1 MTDVVE
7 QVPLHQATAERY
19 LSYALSVI
27 TSRALPDVR
36 DGLKPVQRRILYTMY
51 TDMGL
56 VPGGRYRKCA
66 GVVGEVMGKYH
77 PHGDSSIYEALVRMA
92 QDFSLRAPLVDG
104 QGNFGSLDGDPAA
117 AMRYCVTGETRVRTP
132 SGSVRMAQ
140 LAAGLE
146 PDSEAD
152 SDLTVL
158 DRHARP
164 VRASK
169 VFHSGDHPTRKVRSH
184 AGYELTGTHNH
195 PVLCLVGVAGV
206 PMLLWKRLD
215 ELAPGDWVAIA
226 RAPQLDNEARAIP
239 EAEVRLALLLGGFVS
254 EGWASDSRAGFNNL
268 DAEFFASV
276 LAAYDE
282 HVGGPRYTYERTIAS
297 GNRLHELDVQN
308 LSAFRASELG
318 CLVGLRSA
326 AKRVPDRVWEGSLA
340 FKRTFLQSLFTGD
353 GSSSL
358 LPRQTIQVSYSTCS
372 EGLARDVQ
380 ELLLEFGVVSRR
392 VRVSPRGEHKVVIT
406 NRRDARL
413 FAQRIGF
420 LGVKQGKLLGDL
432 EQVPVTSRALSHDH
446 VPFVAGYIRSGAG
459 SYEDRDWL
467 RRHNVDRIE
476 RWERDGTE
484 IMERIASA
492 EVRDVVRPLIGGEYF
507 YDKVVTV
514 QDSGVQPVYSVR
526 VDSDDHAFLT
536 GGFVSHNTE
545 CRLRPLAEELLSE
558 IRKQTVDFRPN
569 YDGQRFEPE
578 VLPAQLPQ
586 LLVNGSEGIAVG
598 MATRIPPHNLGE
610 IVDAAIALSENRELT
625 VRELLKFVQG
635 PDFPTAG
642 HLVATPGELVSVYE
656 TGQGT
661 LKVRATWFLDKEGR
675 KQRLVIDSV
684 PYGQN
689 KAKIVEHIGEEVRTR
704 RLPQVID
711 VRDESTDEVRI
722 VLDLKP
728 DTPPETVMAYLFKR
742 TQLQANWPVNLT
754 ALVPPPAPPVA
765 PGEAPADDAELIR
778 VCVPA
783 RLDLKAMLEYWLDF
797 RFQTVRR
804 RYQFDLNELKQRIH
818 LLEGFAKLFDVLDEA
833 IAIIRASEG
842 KRDAAEQLIA
852 RFELSEAQTEAILEM
867 RLYKL
872 ARLEIKAIME
882 ELAEKRAEAERIE
895 KILASDKKLWG
906 EVRKELRE
914 IRKHYAE
921 PRRTRVGPEE
931 RVIAFDEDAYIVE
944 EDAIVV
950 VTRDGWIKRQSSYS
964 GLAKIRVRDGDEIA
978 WAFKASTRSTVTFFT
993 NLGGAYTLR
1002 VDGVPQTTGYGDPLQ
1017 ASFTF
1022 ADGERLVGLISHD
1035 PRNRPP
1041 APPPSTPAPGLF
1053 PVAAVQDHGA
1063 ATPAEDAPPPPPYG
1077 VAMTTTGRGLRFP
1090 LASHEE
1096 VSNRTGR
1103 RFARL
1108 DEGDQ
1113 VFGVLELPG
1122 EGSLVCLATRGGRA
1136 LVLPS
1141 TLLPV
1146 LKAAGKGVAAI
1157 KLKPEDSVM
1166 SLGVATGPEEGP
1178 VVVTSFGREV
1188 TVSEKTFGRSG
1199 RGGPGH
1205 VVLKKGSIEQWRR
1218 GPILWGILENPPP
1231 PPPRPVA
1238 AAPLESTPTPSADD
1252 ATPTDEQADMAGTE
1266 E

>member
-1 MTDVVE
+1 MSDVVE

-56 VPGGRYRKCA
+56 VPNGRYRKCA

-117 AMRYCVTGETRVRTP
+117 AMRYCVVGGTRVRTP
-132 SGSVRMAQ
+132 EGSLRMAQ
-140 LAAGLE
+140 LAAELS

-152 SDLTVL
+152 CDLTVL
-158 DRHARP
+158 DRLARP
-164 VRASK
+164 VRASR
-169 VFHSGDHPTRKVRSH
+169 VFHSGEHPTLKIRSH
-184 AGYELTGTHNH
+184 AGYELAGTHNH
-195 PVLCLVGVAGV
+195 PVLCLVDVTGV

-215 ELAPGDWVAIA
+215 ELQPGDRVAIA
-226 RAPQLDNEARAIP
+226 RAPHLDNTLDDRPDP
-239 EAEVRLALLLGGFVS
+239 EASLALLLGAFVS
-254 EGWASDSRAGFNNL
+254 EGWASDSRAGFNNV
-268 DAEFFASV
+268 DPEFFASV
-276 LAAYDE
+276 LSAYDE
-282 HVGGPRYTYERTIAS
+282 HVGGPRYVYNRIIAS
-297 GNRLHELDVQN
+297 GSRVHELDVQN
-308 LSAFRASELG
+308 MSAFQRSALA
-318 CLVGLRSA
+318 CLIGQRSA
-326 AKRVPDRVWEGSLA
+326 AKRVPERVWEGSAA
-340 FKRTFLQSLFTGD
+340 FKRAFLQALFEGD

-358 LPRQTIQVSYSTCS
+358 LPRQTLQISYSTYS

-380 ELLLEFGVVSRR
+380 ELLLAFGVISRR
-392 VRVSPRGEHKVVIT
+392 CQVSPRGEHKVVIT

-420 LGVKQGKLLGDL
+420 LGAKQHKLLGDL
-432 EQVPVTSRALSHDH
+432 DRIPMTSRALSHDH
-446 VPFVAGYIRSGAG
+446 VPFVARYIRAEARGG
-459 SYEDRDWL
+459 YVDRDWL
-467 RRHNVDRIE
+467 RRHNLDRIE
-476 RWERDGTE
+476 RWERDGAE
-484 IMERIASA
+484 IMGRILSA
-492 EVRDVVRPLIGGEYF
+492 EVRDVVRPLVGGEYF
-507 YDKVVTV
+507 YDKIVTIE
-514 QDSGVQPVYSVR
+514 DAGVQPVYSVR

-625 VRELLKFVQG
+625 VRDLMQHVLG

-642 HLVATPGELVSVYE
+642 HLVATQSELVQVYE

-661 LKVRATWFLDKEGR
+661 LKVRATWALDKEGR
-675 KQRLVIDSV
+675 KHRLVINSI

-689 KAKIVEHIGEEVRTR
+689 KAKIVEHIGEEVRTK
-704 RLPQVID
+704 RLPQVMD

-728 DTPPETVMAYLFKR
+728 ETSPETVMAYLFKR

-754 ALVPPPAPPVA
+754 ALVPPGPGPMAAPAEAPP
-765 PGEAPADDAELIR
+765 DDEEITR

-804 RYQFDLNELKQRIH
+804 RYLFDLGELKQRIH

-833 IAIIRASEG
+833 IAMIRASEG
-842 KRDAAEQLIA
+842 KRDAAEKLIT
-852 RFELSEAQTEAILEM
+852 RFELSEPQTEAILEM

-872 ARLEIKAIME
+872 ARLEIKAILE
-882 ELAEKRAEAERIE
+882 ELAEKRAEADRIE
-895 KILASDKKLWG
+895 KILASDKRLWG

-921 PRRTRVGPEE
+921 PRRTRVGPEGKE
-931 RVIAFDEDAYIVE
+931 LTFDEDAYIVE

-950 VTRDGWIKRQSSYS
+950 ITRDGWIKRQSSYS
-964 GLAKIRVRDGDEIA
+964 GLAKIRVREGDEIA

-993 NLGGAYTLR
+993 NVGGAYTLR

-1053 PVAAVQDHGA
+1053 PTPQGA
-1063 ATPAEDAPPPPPYG
+1063 PAHPGSEDPPPPYA
-1077 VAMTTTGRGLRFP
+1077 VAVTLGGRGVRFP

-1096 VSNRTGR
+1096 ASNRTGR
-1103 RFARL
+1103 RYIRM

-1122 EGSLVCLATRGGRA
+1122 DSPLVCLATRGGRA

-1146 LKAAGKGVAAI
+1146 LKAAGKGVAAL
-1157 KLKPEDSVM
+1157 KLKPEDQVM
-1166 SLGVATGPEEGP
+1166 ALGVATGPEEGP
-1178 VVVTSFGREV
+1178 VVVTSYGREV
-1188 TVSEKTFGRSG
+1188 TVSERTFGRSG

-1231 PPPRPVA
+1231 PPPKTRRAHPH
-1238 AAPLESTPTPSADD
+1238 PDR
-1252 ATPTDEQADMAGTE
+1252 
-1266 E
+1266 